1 MSGAATAIAI
11 GAGVGG
17 IGSITSGIM
26 GSNAAEDA
34 ASQQSQA
41 AEKAAQLQY
50 QASQNALD
58 FTKQQY
64 GNSQAELAPWLQS
77 GAGALTQL
85 DSLLGLSQPSSTTP
99 GANNSPGAGGN
110 GTGTSPINLASSPN
124 PANGAAGSLLAA
136 YPGGDFKA
144 PTAQDMAANDPGY
157 QARLNLGTQALQQS
171 AAARG
176 NLLTGGTSQALNKYA
191 QDYASNE
198 YSNYYNQAY
207 NTHAQNY
214 NQYENQQTNTYNR
227 LASLAGE
234 GQTTANTLGTLGAN
248 ASSAVSSNLLGTA
261 SQVGQ
266 DYQNAGAANASG
278 IVGSSN
284 SINGAINGGTSSI
297 SNILL
302 LNSLLGKSGSSGT
315 VNPIYS
321 NPTQDPMGYD

>member
-17 IGSITSGIM
+17 AGSIFSGIM
-26 GSNAAEDA
+26 GSNAAENA

-41 AEKAAQLQY
+41 ADRAAQLQY

-64 GNSQAELAPWLQS
+64 GNSQAEMAPWLQS
-77 GAGALTQL
+77 GAGALTNL
-85 DSLLGLSQPSSTTP
+85 DYLLGIGQPSSTTP
-99 GANNSPGAGGN
+99 GANNSPGAGGT

-124 PANGAAGSLLAA
+124 PALGNAGSLLQA

-144 PTAQDMAANDPGY
+144 PTAQDMQENDPGY

-176 NLLTGGTSQALNKYA
+176 NLLTGGTAKAVNQYA

-207 NTHAQNY
+207 NTHANNY
-214 NQYENQQTNTYNR
+214 NQYQNQQTNTYNR
-227 LASLAGE
+227 LASLAGA
-234 GQTTANTLGTLGAN
+234 GQTTASTLGTLGAN
-248 ASSAVSSNLLGTA
+248 ASGNVSSNLLGTA
-261 SQVGQ
+261 AQMGQ

-278 IVGSSN
+278 IVGGANAWN
-284 SINGAINGGTSSI
+284 SAIQGGTSSI

-302 LNSLLGKSGSSGT
+302 LNSLLGKQSQGT
-315 VNPIYS
+315 AQPVPG
-321 NPTQDPMGYD
+321 GYDV